1 MKQTLQ
7 TPSNFAQCLG
17 REDLLIILE
26 TSYKAASFR
35 FLRQSAMAWLT
46 CYPGDLSVTLWLAK
60 ALLGE
65 GKLLQ
70 AQPVLE
76 KLLRLD
82 PEFSEA
88 QEALSLINPIKPS
101 VSQPGGII
109 SDSKTSADASS
120 PNWVRLLRSARR
132 LLKEGRQDDAE
143 KIANQVL
150 GTETAAVQAAILQA
164 QLKSARQDFPG
175 LLTLVQLYRAQW
187 PDCLQFTLFQAEA
200 LLETGDEAGAVKLLH
215 RCVVSDA
222 GSQVPVR
229 IWGENFPYRPL
240 WPYPLEI
247 SFDLPIPAEVAGRL
261 GWNLLPANSSFQ
273 ETDPPTDK
281 QDAEVEIVPEAHGE
295 PEVKLSI
302 PFEVSTGGI
311 FLVGETAEAA
321 PQPDLDDEHVLPFLE
336 GLLDLEMQQEPD
348 PAASQKNLESSIE
361 NDILPED
368 SELGEDQRLA
378 FTNRP
383 AEIPPFEQINPEEET
398 GSPSPVE
405 KAVEPIGPFQPPLPV
420 EIEPDEPSKRDETL
434 SQVQEEF
441 ERIAKR
447 LKRPGLGRADGRF
460 PVYVVF
466 STETGLK
473 KQYGEATLTVLDKEM
488 RRMADQIRSRSGWDA
503 MVYYPDGTESTE
515 KLGLSPVDNP
525 ADPWKLKLALADLD
539 SALAK
544 KGEMIGALLIV
555 GGSEVVPFHHLPNP
569 TEDMDSLIASDN
581 PYATL
586 DSNYFI
592 SDWPIGRLPG
602 EAGSD
607 AGLLLEQLRKMVRYH
622 SKNSLL
628 SKKKSLEFWGR
639 VRIFLGARQ
648 NRTQKASFGYTA
660 AVWRRSSLA
669 VFRSIGEAGT
679 LLACPPQASGSFPNK
694 KPVTLAYYNLHGLI
708 DAAEWYGQRDIND
721 KSPGPDYPVAL
732 SPKDLT
738 GKTPIPDI
746 IFSEACYGAH
756 IEGKCEDQAISLKF
770 VARGSLAMIGS
781 TSAAYG
787 SVTTPLIGADLLGH
801 YFWVNLKSGSTV
813 GEALMQAKVDLVQEM
828 TRRQGFLDSEDQ
840 KTLISFVLYG
850 DPLVSLD
857 PSLPPHK
864 NILRSHSH
872 PTVKTISDRKEEDV
886 LTAQPVPSAILKQV
900 KGIMAN
906 YLSGLENAEIR
917 LSEQQVTSN
926 GKSGTLPSGAKSTQP
941 DNSGRVVVTMHKE
954 VYIGQK
960 TQHQYARVTLDPKG
974 KMVKIAL
981 TR

>member
-1 MKQTLQ
+1 MTHSLQ
-7 TPSNFAQCLG
+7 TPSYFAQCLG

-26 TSYKAASFR
+26 TGYKAASYR
-35 FLRQSAMAWLT
+35 FVRQSAMAWLT
-46 CYPGDLSVTLWLAK
+46 SYPGDLSVTLWLAK
-60 ALLGE
+60 ALIGD
-65 GKLLQ
+65 GKQPQ

-82 PEFSEA
+82 PEFVEA
-88 QEALSLINPIKPS
+88 QEAVSSINGSKPS
-101 VSQPGGII
+101 GSQPGSIL
-109 SDSKTSADASS
+109 SESKTPTDAGT
-120 PNWVRLLRSARR
+120 PNWIRLLRSARR
-132 LLKEGRQDDAE
+132 LLKEGRLEDAE
-143 KIANQVL
+143 KISGQVL
-150 GTETAAVQAAILQA
+150 GTEAATVQAAILQA

-175 LLTLVQLYRAQW
+175 LLTLVQLFRAQW
-187 PDCLQFTLFQAEA
+187 PDCLQFMLFQAEA

-247 SFDLPIPAEVAGRL
+247 SFELPIPAEVAGRL

-273 ETDPPTDK
+273 EADQPLEK
-281 QDAEVEIVPEAHGE
+281 SE
-295 PEVKLSI
+295 PEVEEPEVRGELELKGSI
-302 PFEVSTGGI
+302 PFDVSTGGI
-311 FLVGETAEAA
+311 FLVSETA
-321 PQPDLDDEHVLPFLE
+321 PQSDLENGHILPFLE
-336 GLLDLEMQQEPD
+336 GLLDLEMKQEPD
-348 PAASQKNLESSIE
+348 LAAGQENPENPIESE
-361 NDILPED
+361 FAPED
-368 SELGEDQRLA
+368 PGLAEDQRLP

-383 AEIPPFEQINPEEET
+383 AEIPPFKQIMPEEKNA
-398 GSPSPVE
+398 SPMPV
-405 KAVEPIGPFQPPLPV
+405 VEALQPVAPFQPPLLV
-420 EIEPDEPSKRDETL
+420 EPSPDEPHKPDETL
-434 SQVQEEF
+434 LQVQDEF

-473 KQYGEATLTVLDKEM
+473 KQYGAATLTVLDKEM
-488 RRMADQIRSRSGWDA
+488 HRMAEQIRSRPGWDA
-503 MVYYPDGTESTE
+503 MVYYPDGAECTE
-515 KLGLSPVDNP
+515 KLGLTPVETP
-525 ADPWKLKLALADLD
+525 ADPWKLKLALVDLD

-586 DSNYFI
+586 DSNYFK
-592 SDWPIGRLPG
+592 SDWPVGRLPG

-607 AGLLLEQLRKMVRYH
+607 AGLLLEQLRKMIRYH

-648 NRTQKASFGYTA
+648 NRTQQGSFGYTA

-679 LLACPPQASGSFPNK
+679 LLACPPQASGSIPGK

-708 DAAEWYGQRDIND
+708 DAAEWYGQRDVND
-721 KSPGPDYPVAL
+721 KTPGPDYPVAL
-732 SPKDLT
+732 SPKDLS
-738 GKTPIPDI
+738 GKTPVPDI

-756 IEGKCEDQAISLKF
+756 IDGKCEDQAISLKF

-801 YFWVNLKSGSTV
+801 YFWENLKGGSPV

-864 NILRSHSH
+864 NILRSHAH
-872 PTVKTISDRKEEDV
+872 PLVKTISDRKEEDV
-886 LTAQPVPSAILKQV
+886 VTAQPVPSAILKQI
-900 KGIMAN
+900 KGIVSN

-917 LSEQQVTSN
+917 LSEQQVTNS
-926 GKSGTLPSGAKSTQP
+926 GKTGTTAAGAKSIEP